1 MATRPSALISLSMS
15 GAKDSR
21 PGRILSNEVFGRVF
35 IRAFAGGNS
44 FAPVAVIAQF
54 EWAWQKACLE
64 CAGWMMTL
72 ADFTSP
78 ELIIPHLQAAEVR
91 GILGELSDV
100 LQRAGRVPEKS
111 LLFDAALK
119 REVLVSTDMAVGM
132 AFPHARLTGLKQL
145 SFALGRAD
153 KPLPW
158 STKSAQ
164 PVRLIFLLAV
174 PENEAMQ
181 YLQLI
186 SGISRF
192 AGQPERV
199 KEIHAAADAA
209 AMVEVLRQIPVWVKG
224 KASLAEKQ

>member
-1 MATRPSALISLSMS
+1 
-15 GAKDSR
+15 
-21 PGRILSNEVFGRVF
+21 
-35 IRAFAGGNS
+35 
-44 FAPVAVIAQF
+44 
-54 EWAWQKACLE
+54 
-64 CAGWMMTL
+64 MMTL

-78 ELIIPHLQAAEVR
+78 ELIIPHLQAEDVR
-91 GILGELSDV
+91 GILGALSDV

-153 KPLPW
+153 KPLSW

-192 AGQPERV
+192 AALPERV
-199 KEIHAAADAA
+199 KEIHAAGDAA

-224 KASLAEKQ
+224 KASLAEK